1 MGILCIL
8 IPILI
13 GLICALLGY
22 LLGRLIEKKSKVYTK
37 LRADLDAC
45 RQEKQRL
52 QTENSSLESEI
63 ADLRKKP
70 GSKQPDAVKAAV
82 KADDTSAKLDIAA
95 ATFNAALAKSVF
107 GKKIV
112 ENDLKIVE
120 GIGPKIEELFKNAG
134 IRTWEALAETPVEKC
149 QEILDKAGPR
159 YRIHTPASWP
169 MQSKMAY
176 LGKWDEL
183 KKWQDEAIGGKV

>member
-22 LLGRLIEKKSKVYTK
+22 LLGRLIEKNSKVYTR
-37 LRADLDAC
+37 LRADLDSC

-70 GSKQPDAVKAAV
+70 GSREPDTAKAMV
-82 KADDTSAKLDIAA
+82 KADDTSAKLNVSSA
-95 ATFNAALAKSVF
+95 FNAALAKSVF

-120 GIGPKIEELFKNAG
+120 GIGPKIEGLFKNAG
-134 IRTWEALAETPVEKC
+134 IKTWEALAETPVEKC

-159 YRIHTPASWP
+159 YRIHTPDSWP
-169 MQSKMAY
+169 MQSKMAF
-176 LGKWDEL
+176 LGKWSEL
-183 KKWQDEAIGGKV
+183 KKWQDEATGGKV

>member
-22 LLGRLIEKKSKVYTK
+22 LLGRLIEKKSKVYTR

-45 RQEKQRL
+45 RQEKQLL
-52 QTENSSLESEI
+52 QTENSSLEREI

-70 GSKQPDAVKAAV
+70 GSRQPDTAKAMV
-82 KADDTSAKLDIAA
+82 NADDTSAKLNVVPSAFD
-95 ATFNAALAKSVF
+95 AALAKSVF

-112 ENDLKIVE
+112 ENDLKIIE

-134 IRTWEALAETPVEKC
+134 IKTWQALSETPVEKC
-149 QEILDKAGPR
+149 QDILDKAGPR

-169 MQSKMAY
+169 NQSKMAF
-176 LGKWDEL
+176 LGKWSEL